1 MAAVMLIGLLS
12 MPIALL
18 RPWPLKAVIDSL
30 LGGAES
36 VGWNS
41 HPLVLALA
49 VLLGVE
55 ALSQLQGLGIWVL
68 QTYTSE
74 RLLLR
79 LRSELFFHVQRL
91 SFNYHDTG
99 GTADA
104 TYRIHYDAQAI
115 QSLAVNGLVPLA
127 TACATLAAMI
137 VVTARID
144 WALALIAAGAV
155 PPLFAVVHVSGRR
168 LHRQWTDIA
177 EQESSAMSV
186 VQEVLSSLRVVRAF
200 GREDREQE
208 RFVERSTRTFDGQM
222 ALAWTQGMFGG
233 LVGMIIAVALASALG
248 IGTLH
253 VRSGALGLGS
263 LVLIMAYMTQLLAP
277 IETIVRRVGQLQGDI
292 VGAERAFALLDQKP
306 DIVERAHAKAL
317 ARARG
322 AVSVRQVSF
331 AYDKEHEVLHD
342 ISFEV
347 DVGARVGI
355 AGPTGAGKTTL
366 INLLVRFYDPTK
378 GEVLLDGVDLRAY
391 RIADLRNQ
399 FAIVLQEPVLFSTS
413 LAQNI
418 EYARPGATFD
428 EVVTAAKAASIHEF
442 ISRLPDGYNTT
453 VGERGLRLSGGER
466 QRISLARAFL
476 RNAPI
481 LVMDEPTSSVDIG
494 TEATILEAVDRL
506 LQGRTSFT
514 IAHRPET
521 LEACDVKL
529 MLEGGTLVDQGRRQ
543 PSLVSSIAGALTASS
558 SPLLP
563 IQWGQVQG

>member
-1 MAAVMLIGLLS
+1 MLIGLLS

-18 RPWPLKAVIDSL
+18 RPLPLKVVIDSL
-30 LGGAES
+30 VGGGAPIW
-36 VGWNS
+36 GDS
-41 HPLVLALA
+41 HPLMLALG

-55 ALSQLQGLGIWVL
+55 ALSQLQGLGIWLL

-74 RLLLR
+74 RLLMR

-91 SFNYHDTG
+91 SFSYHDTR

-104 TYRIHYDAQAI
+104 TYRIHYDAQSI

-127 TACATLAAMI
+127 TAFATLAAMI
-137 VVTARID
+137 VVTARLD
-144 WALALIAAGAV
+144 WTLALVAGAAL
-155 PPLFAVVHVSGRR
+155 PPLFAVIHVSGRR

-208 RFVERSTRTFDGQM
+208 RFVEQSTRTFDGQM

-233 LVGMIIAVALASALG
+233 VVGMIIAVALASALG

-253 VRSGALGLGS
+253 VRSGVLGLGS
-263 LVLIMAYMTQLLAP
+263 LILIMAYMTQLLAP
-277 IETIVRRVGQLQGDI
+277 IETIVRRVGQLQGDL

-306 DIVERAHAKAL
+306 DVVERTHAKAL

-322 AVSVRQVSF
+322 AVSFRRVSF
-331 AYDKEHEVLHD
+331 EYDKDHRVLHD

-366 INLLVRFYDPTK
+366 VNLLVRFYDPTE
-378 GEVLLDGVDLRAY
+378 GQVLLDGVDLRAY

-399 FAIVLQEPVLFSTS
+399 FAIVLQEPVLFSAS

-428 EVVTAAKAASIHEF
+428 EIVTAAKAASVHEF
-442 ISRLPDGYNTT
+442 ISRLPEGYNTP

-476 RNAPI
+476 RDAPI

-494 TEATILEAVDRL
+494 TEATILDAVDRL

-521 LEACDVKL
+521 LEACDIKL
-529 MLEGGTLVDQGRRQ
+529 VLEGGRLVDQGRRQ
-543 PSLVSSIAGALTASS
+543 PSLAPSIVGAPSSSS

-563 IQWGQVQG
+563 IRWGQVQG